1 MEDSKMAK
9 PKIIEE
15 WELFISILNNH
26 GLYPE
31 LEDVAEHYEISMTT
45 LKRWIKDY
53 ESFRLKTDRSER
65 KKLQKVHSRD
75 KSRLYAAIPN
85 ADDTSHLGGPGGY
98 CVTSALFGARPN
110 RAVIAAM
117 KVYAKRKKAKCVVLP
132 SQYGITYKLNKATNE
147 YELITAL
154 PNVITKDPDLT
165 VVYAELQ
172 DNVELSRKVA
182 INTQRLEPT
191 LDQPLSR
198 LEAIGGKQ
206 TQIFAH
212 PKMDMKAVA
221 VDNVGT
227 PKLLICTG
235 AITYPDRYK
244 ESKKARVARERHCWG
259 FVYIHVN
266 EDGTFHYRQILSN
279 EFGEFYD
286 IDGVFYTPKGAK
298 KQKQAVD
305 SLVMADLHN
314 GATDPVCLYLTFCK
328 GGVIDTLKP
337 QWIHLHDSFNGHSVS
352 EHDKKDKRV
361 MSLKAEEGLLS
372 VGTELQQLLDR
383 YRWMMK
389 MSPSSTKFKVIP
401 SNHCEWLD
409 RWLNSDDPLS
419 SYKQWLSRLEY
430 AKVVETYGKLVRIV
444 EEYQKEH
451 PHSELGAMPIYMLA
465 HMTSVERKRFIF
477 LERDDDSLHPIGA
490 ADPIKMDMH
499 GDMGSKGSRGSV
511 AQFAR
516 ASMRTFTGHAHTP
529 VINGTA
535 WQVGTSTGRE
545 RYVKGLC
552 DWLNTHGLV
561 FKNGQRQMFNII
573 DGTFSENSIRVLP
586 EDCPKDMANIAI

>member
-1 MEDSKMAK
+1 MAK
-9 PKIIEE
+9 PKIREE

-31 LEDVAEHYEISMTT
+31 LEDVAEHYEIRMAT
-45 LKRWIKDY
+45 LKRWMNDY
-53 ESFRLKTDRSER
+53 EDFRLKVDRSER
-65 KKLQKVHSRD
+65 KNLPKVHSRG
-75 KSRLYAAIPN
+75 KARLYAIPHE
-85 ADDTSHLGGPGGY
+85 DDTSHLGGPGGY
-98 CVTSALFGARPN
+98 CVTSALFGSRVN
-110 RAVIAAM
+110 RHVLKAM
-117 KVYAKRKKAKCVVLP
+117 KVYAKRKGAKCVVLP
-132 SQYGITYKLNKATNE
+132 SQYGTTYKLNKATNE

-154 PNVITKDPDLT
+154 PSVITKDEDLT
-165 VVYAELQ
+165 VVYAERQ
-172 DNVELSRKVA
+172 DEVELSHKVA

-198 LEAIGGKQ
+198 LEAVGGKQ
-206 TQIFAH
+206 TQIFGH

-244 ESKKARVARERHCWG
+244 ESKKARIARERHCWG
-259 FVYIHVN
+259 FVYVHVN

-286 IDGVFYTPKGAK
+286 IDGVFYTPSGAK
-298 KQKQAVD
+298 KQKNAVD

-314 GATDPVCLYLTFCK
+314 GATDPVCLWLTFCK
-328 GGVIDTLKP
+328 GGVVDTLRP

-352 EHDKKDKRV
+352 EHDKKDKRI
-361 MSLKAEEGLLS
+361 MSLKAARGLLD
-372 VGTELQQLLDR
+372 VETELQQLLDR

-389 MSPSSTKFKVIP
+389 MAPGAKFKVVP

-419 SYKQWLSRLEY
+419 SYKQWLSRVEF
-430 AKVVETYGKLVRIV
+430 ARVAETYGKLVRIV
-444 EEYQKEH
+444 EEYQQKH
-451 PHSELGAMPIYMLA
+451 PHSELGAMPIYMIA
-465 HMTSVERKRFIF
+465 HMTAAERKRFIF
-477 LERDDDSLHPIGA
+477 LERDDDSLHPLDA

-499 GDMGSKGSRGSV
+499 GDMGSKGSKGSV

-552 DWLNTHGLV
+552 DWLNTHGIV
-561 FKNGQRQMFNII
+561 YKNSQRQMINLI
-573 DGTFSENSIRVLP
+573 DGAFSENSIRVLL
-586 EDCPKDMANIAI
+586 EDCPPEMMEVAI